1 MLGKT
6 KGNFNMYNCQK
17 KILFFLLFNFLSFS
31 FYSQTIPLTI
41 PEALFVFED
50 INKKI
55 QKIMPRGVEVFLYP
69 PYIIN
74 ASENDKKIFETMI
87 PEFFANS
94 AEKLDFKIIT
104 MDMLKKKNPT
114 FALSISQ
121 NVGQDEIMWTAKEM
135 QYDAV
140 LMINIGKVG
149 NNTRNVWSNKKK
161 AFSKKDVYLLQAN
174 IFNPEDSTVYSRFS
188 VFFFLED

>member
-1 MLGKT
+1 
-6 KGNFNMYNCQK
+6 MYSHLK
-17 KILFFLLFNFLSFS
+17 RILFFLLFSLLYLP
-31 FYSQTIPLTI
+31 FYSQTIPLTV
-41 PEALFVFED
+41 PEARFVFED

-55 QKIMPRGVEVFLYP
+55 QKIMPRGVEVFLYS

-74 ASENDKKIFETMI
+74 ASENDKKIFEDII
-87 PEFFANS
+87 PEFFVNS

-104 MDMLKKKNPT
+104 MNMLKRKNP
-114 FALSISQ
+114 SIAQSIAESA
-121 NVGQDEIMWTAKEM
+121 GQDEIMWAAKEM

-140 LMINIGKVG
+140 LMINIGKAG
-149 NNTRNVWSNKKK
+149 NNIRNVWSNKKK

-188 VFFFLED
+188 AFFFLED